1 MKSQSDESVIEI
13 SNRCVTVWEL
23 DSRSGFEKEI
33 FENYFKYGKLVSIGC
48 LLNSETKIKLGRS
61 GVEKKLSSLIEDGDI
76 KYQLVN
82 NDLTTKYFSS
92 NDYLRYIYEEVSS
105 EAFFVNYFDN
115 QKNIKYEDIVLRI
128 ENLTYSYYQ
137 NEIRQT
143 LGYYLITGI
152 KLKNEVEFQNIE
164 LVSTANTYIQIYQ
177 QNFIFENKLNME
189 LIEISNKTN

>member
-1 MKSQSDESVIEI
+1 MKSHSDESVIEI

>member
-1 MKSQSDESVIEI
+1 MKSHSDESVIEI

-115 QKNIKYEDIVLRI
+115 KKNIKYEDIVLRI

-152 KLKNEVEFQNIE
+152 KLKNEAEFQNIE

>member
-1 MKSQSDESVIEI
+1 MKSHSDESVIEI

-48 LLNSETKIKLGRS
+48 LLNSETNIKLGRG
-61 GVEKKLSSLIEDGDI
+61 GVEKKLSNLIEDGDI
-76 KYQLVN
+76 TYQLVN

-115 QKNIKYEDIVLRI
+115 QKNIKYNDIVLRI

-152 KLKNEVEFQNIE
+152 KLKNESEFQNIE

-177 QNFIFENKLNME
+177 QNFIFENKLNIE
-189 LIEISNKTN
+189 LIEIGNKTN

>member
-1 MKSQSDESVIEI
+1 MKSHSDESVIEI

-48 LLNSETKIKLGRS
+48 LLNSETNIKLGRG
-61 GVEKKLSSLIEDGDI
+61 GVEKKLSNLIEDGDI
-76 KYQLVN
+76 TYQLVN

-115 QKNIKYEDIVLRI
+115 QKNIKYNDIVLRI

-152 KLKNEVEFQNIE
+152 KLKNESEFQNIE
-164 LVSTANTYIQIYQ
+164 LVSTANTYIHR
-177 QNFIFENKLNME
+177 N
-189 LIEISNKTN
+189 